1 METITSI
8 ITWYGEYWAT
18 NVPDF
23 ADWAFIYAWLAGA
36 SAVTA
41 IVTLI
46 FVIFNREAGA
56 KSAALIGQQVLVLGV
71 PLIWGQANALYGGGE
86 ATAMLESIIATAP
99 QLASVLM

>member
-41 IVTLI
+41 IKV
-46 FVIFNREAGA
+46 
-56 KSAALIGQQVLVLGV
+56 
-71 PLIWGQANALYGGGE
+71 
-86 ATAMLESIIATAP
+86 
-99 QLASVLM
+99 